1 MQRIEKVEEAM
12 AHIPRFQIGPQIKT
26 PSDLEELG
34 RRIDALPDRDRQ
46 SLRTTF
52 DRVLEGFR
60 LRNRIMN
67 VAKEAL
73 ERIRLEVACLQ
84 FDLDVTRRE
93 KESLQQQLEDD

>member
-1 MQRIEKVEEAM
+1 M
-12 AHIPRFQIGPQIKT
+12 AHTPRFQIGPPIRL

-34 RRIDALPDRDRQ
+34 RKLGDLPEPQRQALTP
-46 SLRTTF
+46 LYN
-52 DRVLEGFR
+52 RVIESFR

-84 FDLDVTRRE
+84 FDLEVTRKE
-93 KESLQQQLEDD
+93 KDVLKKQLEEG